1 MNRFYSEVMTRK
13 RELWISLGI
22 ITSVLV
28 VTIIVVP
35 TTIILTKKDSRTTA
49 MTSTMEIQTT
59 ETEDISTK
67 SMQNQLFSNQS
78 MGVFLD
84 ILEILSTTTT
94 TTGMI
99 TTTTREIEMLE
110 TTTITE
116 TSPGISMIK
125 YS

>member
-1 MNRFYSEVMTRK
+1 MTRK
-13 RELWISLGI
+13 RVLWISLGI

-67 SMQNQLFSNQS
+67 SMHN
-78 MGVFLD
+78 
-84 ILEILSTTTT
+84 
-94 TTGMI
+94 
-99 TTTTREIEMLE
+99 
-110 TTTITE
+110 
-116 TSPGISMIK
+116 
-125 YS
+125 

>member
-99 TTTTREIEMLE
+99 TTTTREIEMIE

>member
-1 MNRFYSEVMTRK
+1 
-13 RELWISLGI
+13 
-22 ITSVLV
+22 
-28 VTIIVVP
+28 
-35 TTIILTKKDSRTTA
+35 
-49 MTSTMEIQTT
+49 
-59 ETEDISTK
+59 
-67 SMQNQLFSNQS
+67 

-84 ILEILSTTTT
+84 ILEILLTTTT

-99 TTTTREIEMLE
+99 TTTTREIEMIE